1 MPLEGLQLSHYRLMH
16 LIGSGG
22 MGEVYL
28 AEDPRLHR
36 QVAIKV
42 IRDEATAYPGTLESQ
57 EAARLFQREARAIA
71 MLDHPYILPLFD
83 YGEEKVNGIEYTFLV
98 MPFRQEGSLAN
109 WLRQRENRFNLED
122 GGHFIQQAAS
132 ALQYAH
138 NHAIIHQD
146 VKPSNFLIRTN
157 PDNPARPDLL
167 LTDFGVAK

>member
-1 MPLEGLQLSHYRLMH
+1 MALDGLRLGHYRLLR

-36 QVAIKV
+36 QIAIKV
-42 IRDEATAYPGTLESQ
+42 IRAESTAYPGTLESQ

-71 MLDHPYILPLFD
+71 MLDHHYILPLFD
-83 YGEEKVNGIEYTFLV
+83 YGEEKVNSIEYTFLV

-109 WLRQRENRFNLED
+109 WLRQHGNQFNLED
-122 GGHFIQQAAS
+122 GGHFIQDAAS

-138 NHAIIHQD
+138 NHAI
-146 VKPSNFLIRTN
+146 
-157 PDNPARPDLL
+157 
-167 LTDFGVAK
+167 